1 MSEKAS
7 GINFQRRGGAG
18 TLGRSVSWITKPIF
32 GKRGLADGV
41 IVKDWAE
48 IAGSDLA
55 RCSQPE
61 KIAYPGR
68 ERIEG
73 TLHLRIN
80 HSGIAPELQHLEPLV
95 LERINGYFGFKAVAR
110 LKLIHGPL
118 PKRPPV
124 HEPVSR
130 PLNET
135 EERALVDDLVDV
147 EDPDLRHAL
156 EGLGRAVMGRRANP

>member
-7 GINFQRRGGAG
+7 GINFQRRGRAG
-18 TLGRSVSWITKPIF
+18 TLGRSVSRITKPIF
-32 GKRGLADGV
+32 GNRGLADGV

-48 IAGSDLA
+48 IAGSELA

-118 PKRPPV
+118 PERPPV
-124 HEPVSR
+124 REPVSR

-135 EERALVDDLVDV
+135 EERTLVDDLVDV